1 MVRAVFWYRGGQ
13 PVGFDLS
20 GHAGGVAGRDIVCA
34 AVSSA
39 AYMAANT
46 LTDVCG
52 CAADIIEEDGHLRV
66 RLSDADAKR
75 GETVLC
81 GFALHMKALRDQYPN
96 QIEVNDTE
104 V

>member
-13 PVGFDLS
+13 PVGFDLE
-20 GHAGGVAGRDIVCA
+20 GHAGGQAGRDIVCA

-39 AYMAANT
+39 AYLAANT

-52 CAADIIEEDGHLRV
+52 CAADVTEADGHLRV
-66 RLSDADAKR
+66 SLSDEDAKR
-75 GETVLC
+75 GEIMLR

-96 QIEVNDTE
+96 QIEVNETE

>member
-1 MVRAVFWYRGGQ
+1 MIRAVFWYRGGK

-52 CAADIIEEDGHLRV
+52 CAATVTEADGHLAV
-66 RLSDADAKR
+66 RLSETDAKR
-75 GETVLC
+75 GEIVLK
-81 GFALHMKALRDQYPN
+81 GFALHLNALRDQYPK
-96 QIEVNDTE
+96 QIDVIDTE

>member
-1 MVRAVFWYRGGQ
+1 MVRAVFLYRGGQ

-20 GHAGGVAGRDIVCA
+20 GHAGGQAGRDIVCA

-52 CAADIIEEDGHLRV
+52 CAATVTEADGHLAV
-66 RLSDADAKR
+66 RLSETDAKR